1 MEIYAARAFPLIN
14 PVVPSQVVING
25 LYSTENNQV
34 INFDRPVKAVAM
46 DPMFYKSGSG
56 KHFVTGD
63 DKVRTACVVVRTPS
77 RKLFWLF

>member
-1 MEIYAARAFPLIN
+1 MFDFTHETK
-14 PVVPSQVVING
+14 PSMHVFQVVING

-63 DKVRTACVVVRTPS
+63 DKVS
-77 RKLFWLF
+77 MS

>member
-1 MEIYAARAFPLIN
+1 M
-14 PVVPSQVVING
+14 VING
-25 LYSTENNQV
+25 LYNTENNQV

-63 DKVRTACVVVRTPS
+63 DKVSTGEKREDEDKRSARQ
-77 RKLFWLF
+77 K